1 MNRLGRERWL
11 RHLVVQD
18 PRLAGVSLPE
28 LVEPIPPRTNLLE
41 AAPAALLAVDGDA
54 RVLVTFPPERKADN
68 REQWDVTTPINEVL
82 ANKRGQ
88 R

>member
-1 MNRLGRERWL
+1 MSA
-11 RHLVVQD
+11 
-18 PRLAGVSLPE
+18 PLAAMGY
-28 LVEPIPPRTNLLE
+28 
-41 AAPAALLAVDGDA
+41 GDA